1 MLRFKFWSTWILL
14 PRSMRYVSTAAVL
27 VAFASGALLYQTNIR
42 ADRPPAFG
50 RGGAFAGDLTE
61 PGPTPD
67 LSFPSPNP
75 SRRNAARMRSSAT
88 ITVPTTPGPASGG
101 FTPSGARFPALGR
114 YVYAVQGYE
123 EATAFGRRNYPA
135 EMTTTVHRS
144 QPADTSVPRLEP
156 DEIIFDLYFSD
167 DHEEREILAYRDGG
181 IVFTYE
187 AGSVS
192 FGFTQTSEATYDPPM
207 LQIPAPLEVGTKRTG
222 SSIAKDS
229 NGEVTRTEDWTVQV
243 LGVEPLEILGER
255 IDAWVVQIDRQSRPG
270 GSEEVTRSRKYWFD
284 PQRAIWVKWEEKLD
298 GSQDFGPGSF
308 SYSTEF
314 TATLSRIE
322 PA

>member
-1 MLRFKFWSTWILL
+1 MLRFKFWANWILL
-14 PRSMRYVSTAAVL
+14 PRSMRFASTAAVL
-27 VAFASGALLYQTNIR
+27 VAFTSGALLYQTNIR

-50 RGGAFAGDLTE
+50 RGGAFAGELTG

-67 LSFPSPNP
+67 LSVPSP
-75 SRRNAARMRSSAT
+75 AASGRAATRTRSSAT
-88 ITVPTTPGPASGG
+88 ITSPTTPGPEAA
-101 FTPSGARFPALGR
+101 FTPRGARFPSLGR

-123 EATAFGRRNYPA
+123 EATAFGRRSYPA
-135 EMTTTVHRS
+135 EMTTTVHRT

-192 FGFTQTSEATYDPPM
+192 FGFTQTSETTYEPPM
-207 LQIPAPLEVGTKRTG
+207 LQIPAPLEVGQKRAG
-222 SSIAKDS
+222 MSEAKDP
-229 NGEVTRTEDWTVQV
+229 NGEATRTEDWTVEV
-243 LGVEPLEILGER
+243 LGIEQLDILGKR
-255 IDAWVVQIDRQSRPG
+255 IDTWVVQINRQSRPG
-270 GSEEVTRSRKYWFD
+270 GSEEVTRSRTYWFD
-284 PQRAIWVKWEEKLD
+284 PNRAIWVKWEEKME
-298 GSQDFGPGSF
+298 GSQDFGPGTF
-308 SYSTEF
+308 NYSTEF

-322 PA
+322 PV

>member
-1 MLRFKFWSTWILL
+1 MLRFKFWSNWILL
-14 PRSMRYVSTAAVL
+14 PRSMRFASTAAVL

-42 ADRPPAFG
+42 ADRPPAFL
-50 RGGAFAGDLTE
+50 RGGAFAGDVTG

-67 LSFPSPNP
+67 LSIPSPVAP
-75 SRRNAARMRSSAT
+75 GSGVTKTRSSAT
-88 ITVPTTPGPASGG
+88 ITAPTTPGPAAD
-101 FTPSGARFPALGR
+101 FTPEGARFPSLGR

-135 EMTTTVHRS
+135 EMTTTVHRT
-144 QPADTSVPRLEP
+144 QPTDANVPSLEP

-167 DHEEREILAYRDGG
+167 DHEEREILAYRDEG

-192 FGFTQTSEATYDPPM
+192 FGFTQTSEATYEPPM
-207 LQIPAPLEVGTKRTG
+207 PQIPAPLQMGTKRTG
-222 SSIAKDS
+222 TSEAKNPSGD
-229 NGEVTRTEDWTVQV
+229 VTRTEDWTIEI
-243 LGVEPLEILGER
+243 LGTEQLDILGER
-255 IDAWVVQIDRQSRPG
+255 VDTWVVQIDRQSRPG

-284 PQRAIWVKWEEKLD
+284 PHRAIWVRWEEKLD
-298 GSQDFGPGSF
+298 GSQDFGPGTF
-308 SYSTEF
+308 NYSTEF
-314 TATLSRIE
+314 TATLIRIE

>member
-1 MLRFKFWSTWILL
+1 MLRFKFWSNWVLL
-14 PRSMRYVSTAAVL
+14 PRSMRFAATASVL

-50 RGGAFAGDLTE
+50 RGGAFAGNLVD
-61 PGPTPD
+61 PGTTPD
-67 LSFPSPNP
+67 LSIPSPAA
-75 SRRNAARMRSSAT
+75 SRRSVARTKSSAV
-88 ITVPTTPGPASGG
+88 ITAPTTPDPNSG
-101 FTPSGARFPALGR
+101 FTPKGARFPSLGR

-123 EATAFGRRNYPA
+123 EATAFGRRSYPS
-135 EMTTTVHRS
+135 EMTTTVHRT
-144 QPADTSVPRLEP
+144 QPTESSVPKLEP

-222 SSIAKDS
+222 TSEAKS
-229 NGEVTRTEDWTVQV
+229 PSGEVTRTEDWTVEI
-243 LGVEPLEILGER
+243 LGVEQLDILGER
-255 IDAWVVQIDRQSRPG
+255 IDTWVVQINRQSRPG

-284 PQRAIWVKWEEKLD
+284 PNSAIWVKWEEKLD

-308 SYSTEF
+308 NYSTEF

-322 PA
+322 PV